1 MILTSFIDSNQALE
15 LNDCLNQIRHLE
27 NQANGELARFTLL
40 SRLNK
45 MPKCVDVIRNKCL
58 SITGH
63 CLREPMLQ
71 DFVIRILPNGFVNI
85 HTDTSRDGYK
95 HIRFNILLQK
105 PLNGGNIIFDGKQ
118 IQQNVGDCFV
128 LDASIQHGV
137 SKVRGNISYRSIVF
151 GFLIPNEQ
159 KLTY

>member
-1 MILTSFIDSNQALE
+1 MILTSFINNSQILE

-27 NQANGELARFTLL
+27 IQANGELARFTLL
-40 SRLNK
+40 SRLNE
-45 MPKCVDVIRNKCL
+45 MPNCVNAIRNKCL
-58 SITGH
+58 AITGH

-85 HTDTSRDGYK
+85 HTDASRDGYK

-105 PLNGGNIIFDGKQ
+105 PLDGGNIIFDGKQ
-118 IQQNVGDCFV
+118 IEQNVGDCFV
-128 LDASIQHGV
+128 LDASINHGV
-137 SKVRGNISYRSIVF
+137 SKVRGNVSYRSIVF

-159 KLTY
+159 ALVY